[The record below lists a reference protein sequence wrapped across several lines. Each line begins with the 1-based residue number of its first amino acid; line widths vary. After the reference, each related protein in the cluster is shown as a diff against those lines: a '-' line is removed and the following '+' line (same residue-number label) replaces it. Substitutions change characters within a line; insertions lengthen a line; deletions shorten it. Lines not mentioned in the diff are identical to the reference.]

1 MDLLPAID
9 IRGGKC
15 VRLLKGDFH
24 QETRY
29 EANPADLAQRYA
41 DLGARWLHVVDL
53 DGAKDGM
60 PQNLDLIATMAQ
72 TKKIE
77 IQLGGG
83 IRSEIDLIRALSV
96 VKRVVIGS
104 LAATSPDLVEHWL
117 KEFDPNRLT
126 LALDVRLDQNNEPFI
141 ATHGWTKD
149 SKLTLWAALDR
160 YSQAGLRNVLCTD
173 VDRDGALNGPNLK
186 LYKICVERCPGIS
199 FQASGGVRN
208 IEDLCE
214 LAKTGVT
221 FAISGKALLEGLL
234 SDKEMQSF
242 LPNE

>member
-24 QETRY
+24 QETHY
-29 EANPADLAQRYA
+29 EATPANLAQRYA
-41 DLGARWLHVVDL
+41 DLGARWVHVVDL
-53 DGAKDGM
+53 DGARDGS
-60 PQNLDLIATMAQ
+60 PQNLDLVATIAQ

-83 IRSEIDLIRALSV
+83 IRSETDLIRALTV
-96 VKRVVIGS
+96 VNRVVVGS
-104 LAATSPDLVEHWL
+104 LAATSPNLVEHWL
-117 KEFDPNRLT
+117 REFGPNRLT
-126 LALDVRLDQNNEPFI
+126 LALDVRLDQDNEPFI

-173 VDRDGALNGPNLK
+173 IDRDGALKGPNLK
-186 LYKICVERCPGIS
+186 LYKTCVERCPDIS

-208 IEDLCE
+208 IQDLCE
-214 LAKTGVT
+214 LSKTGVA

-234 SDKEMQSF
+234 SDEEIQSF
-242 LPNE
+242 LPNG